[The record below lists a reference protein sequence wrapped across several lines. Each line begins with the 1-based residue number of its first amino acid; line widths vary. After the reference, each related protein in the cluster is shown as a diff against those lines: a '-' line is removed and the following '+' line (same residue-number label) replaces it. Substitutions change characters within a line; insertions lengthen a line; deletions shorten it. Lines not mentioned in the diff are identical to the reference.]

1 MAQIEQELAA
11 EMAWHMSIRQGV
23 RSDMERVIQRL
34 ESQVERSDNGLPL
47 TLPAQDATDVAM
59 RAMKALACTI
69 PPYPVWME
77 RDNTAQAER
86 FLQPS
91 SLAQRFAMVSSES
104 D

>member
-1 MAQIEQELAA
+1 M
-11 EMAWHMSIRQGV
+11 RCQGV
-23 RSDMERVIQRL
+23 RADMERVIQRL
-34 ESQVERSDNGLPL
+34 ESQVERPDNGLPL
-47 TLPAQDATDVAM
+47 TLPAQDTTDVAM
-59 RAMKALACTI
+59 CAMKALSCTI

-77 RDNTAQAER
+77 QDTTVQEER